1 MKIKRLEIIGFKSF
15 VDKVSLDFQQGITA
29 VVGPNGCGKSNIV
42 DAIRWVMG
50 EQSAKNLRGRSM
62 EDIIFGGSDARK
74 PLGMAEV
81 SLVFST
87 NDGRAPAKYLN
98 FSEIQVSR
106 RLYRDGESEYFLN
119 KTPCRLMDI
128 AELFMDTGVGTK
140 AYSIIE
146 QGKIGMIL
154 LSRPEDRRF
163 LIEEAA
169 GVTKFKARKQVALK
183 KIDLTRQNL
192 VRVGDI
198 ISEIRRQ
205 LNSLQRQAKK
215 AEKFREYREE
225 LKEIDLLFA
234 AHEHAELL
242 TQRRELGTILAEL
255 RRDAA
260 VAAGRLEEAEIALE
274 AQRIEHLEAEQE
286 VTSSQERMYIL
297 RSDSQTSANR
307 IEYQKRELANLEQ
320 SGQRRAEELV
330 SLEQRKA
337 EAEQELARLD
347 HSKDAFVTDVAEAD
361 RTLAE
366 QQEVLELLLRDE
378 AETLRR
384 IDEGRREL
392 FAVLSHISQFN
403 NQQTGMV
410 RRVEGIAERLER
422 SGTETTQLRNRLTE
436 LADRTAEMERQLAE
450 LTERHRLAVEE
461 QAVCRSRR
469 ETLLARRDETEGVIR
484 RLREEASA
492 KGSRLKSLQD
502 LESRFAGYGQGVRTV
517 LQAEQFRGRFRG
529 VLADFIQT
537 GEEYETALET
547 VLAERLQYLLCESDA
562 DAMDA
567 VDHLA
572 RTAGGRCTFVL
583 PSVAA
588 ADGAAVPGF
597 TPILDVVRI
606 TAAVRERVAPLLDGV
621 YLADELGPALDA
633 ARRNPAAGFVTRS
646 GEVVRDG
653 GVVSGGRVAGE
664 QHGLIHTRREI
675 RELKEAVELLVGQL
689 AAAEAGRDA
698 VRDELA
704 DTDARIE
711 ELRQLCH
718 RLEIEK
724 VNLQKDL
731 QQGQDEDR
739 RLQDRLAVRD
749 MEDGQLR
756 EEQASLLEEIASATS
771 GRDDAEESR
780 QRVEAD
786 VAALTAALAGKKQEI
801 ETVRDAVTRM
811 KVRCATLRERHE
823 SNLSALTR
831 IREDI
836 QRFHVRIEENR
847 TEIGNGESARQRLS
861 VAIAEAETAMA
872 ELLGRQREAE
882 SANVRAR
889 EAYEQCTALLQEHET
904 VLKELRSGQGRLA
917 AAEGEKTL
925 ALAGLEMR
933 IGRVEESIR
942 LKYRLEIAELSASC
956 AGEIA
961 GAPEKTLRRDELQRL
976 VDELG
981 EVNLM
986 AIDEYRELEERF
998 TFLAGQKDDL
1008 EESLGA
1014 LQQAIQRIN
1023 RTTRKRFIETFHLV
1037 NAKFQEIFPRLFCG
1051 GKAELRLTNEDDLL
1065 ETGIEIVVQ
1074 PPGKKLQNV
1083 TLLSGGEK
1091 ALTAVALIFSIFLIK
1106 PSPFCL
1112 LDEVDAP
1119 LDDANIG
1126 RFNEMV
1132 REMSEISQFIMI
1144 THNKTTM
1151 TIADTLYGV
1160 TMEEPGVSKLVSVR
1174 LN

>member
-1 MKIKRLEIIGFKSF
+1 MKIKCLEIIGFKSF
-15 VDKVSLDFQQGITA
+15 VDKASLDFQQGITGI
-29 VVGPNGCGKSNIV
+29 VGPNGCGKSNIV

-50 EQSAKNLRGRSM
+50 EQSAKNLRGRAM

-87 NDGRAPAKYLN
+87 TDGRAPAKYLN
-98 FSEIQVSR
+98 FSEIQVTR

-198 ISEIRRQ
+198 IAEIRRQ

-215 AEKFREYREE
+215 AERFREYREE

-234 AHEHAELL
+234 AHEHAEMLAH
-242 TQRRELGTILAEL
+242 RRELGSLLAEL

-260 VAAGRLEEAEIALE
+260 VAAGRLEEAELALE
-274 AQRIEHLEAEQE
+274 GQRIELLEAEKE

-297 RSDSQTSANR
+297 RSDSQTAANR
-307 IEYQKRELANLEQ
+307 LEYQKRELANLEEA
-320 SGQRRAEELV
+320 GRRRAEELV
-330 SLEQRKA
+330 SLERQKA
-337 EAEQELARLD
+337 EAEEELARLD
-347 HSKDAFVTDVAEAD
+347 LNKDAFVTDAAEAD

-378 AETLRR
+378 AESLRR

-392 FAVLSHISQFN
+392 FTVLSRISQFN
-403 NQQTGMV
+403 NQQTGML

-422 SGTETTQLRNRLTE
+422 SGTESSQLQTRLAE
-436 LADRTAEMERQLAE
+436 LADRTAELERQLAE
-450 LTERHRLAVEE
+450 LAERHQQTGEE
-461 QAVCRSRR
+461 QTVCRSRR
-469 ETLLARRDETEGVIR
+469 EALIARRDETDGTIR

-492 KGSRLKSLQD
+492 RGSRLKSLQD
-502 LESRFAGYGQGVRTV
+502 LEARFAGYGQGVRTA
-517 LQAEQFRGRFRG
+517 LQAEELNGRFRG
-529 VLADFIQT
+529 LLADFIQT
-537 GEEYETALET
+537 GEEYETALEA
-547 VLAERLQYLLCESDA
+547 VLAERLQYLLCERRE
-562 DAMDA
+562 DA
-567 VDHLA
+567 VDAIGILT

-583 PSVAA
+583 PSTAA
-588 ADGAAVPGF
+588 VTGEAVPGF

-606 TAAVRERVAPLLDGV
+606 GDEVRERVAPLLAGI
-621 YLADELGPALDA
+621 YLADGLGPALDA
-633 ARRNPAAGFVTRS
+633 ARRFPAAGFVTRT
-646 GEVVRDG
+646 GETVWGG
-653 GVVSGGRVAGE
+653 GVVSGGRAEGE

-675 RELKEAVELLVGQL
+675 RELKETVERLAGEL
-689 AAAEAGRDA
+689 AAAEAARDA

-711 ELRQLCH
+711 ELRQLYH

-731 QQGQDEDR
+731 QQGRDEDR
-739 RLQDRLAVRD
+739 RLTDRLAVRD
-749 MEDGQLR
+749 LEDGQLK
-756 EEQASLLEEIASATS
+756 EEQAALLEEIAEIAS
-771 GRDDAEESR
+771 GRDEAEGEKGR
-780 QRVEAD
+780 IEAE
-786 VAALTAALAGKKQEI
+786 VAVLTGTLAGKKQEI

-823 SNLSALTR
+823 SNLGALAR

-836 QRFHVRIEENR
+836 LRFGERIEENR
-847 TEIGNGESARQRLS
+847 REIASGEDVRQQLSA
-861 VAIAEAETAMA
+861 AIAEAGTAMT
-872 ELLGRQREAE
+872 EQLSRQQEAE
-882 SANVRAR
+882 GANVRAR
-889 EAYEQCTALLQEHET
+889 EAYEQRNALLQEHET
-904 VLKELRSGQGRLA
+904 VLKELRSSQGRLA

-925 ALAGLEMR
+925 ALAELEMR
-933 IGRVEESIR
+933 IGRVEESVR
-942 LKYRLEIAELSASC
+942 LKYRLEVAELSASC
-956 AGEIA
+956 EGGIA
-961 GAPEKTLRRDELQRL
+961 DAPEKTRRRDELQRL

-998 TFLAGQKDDL
+998 TFLTGQKDDL